1 MRSRR
6 QVAVLPRCLG
16 LTAFAGLT
24 LLSIGLINPVWAAKP
39 GHGSVMSPA
48 GAPLR
53 LEIPLYDLTSEDVAG
68 LKANVAPQ
76 QAWVAAGLTSPAP
89 LETLSVSI
97 EPGFSAGSRRLVVRS
112 SQSVNRP
119 VVDVLLDVSL
129 ATGRL
134 TVQSSYLVLVS
145 TAPSGSVVVAPGDT
159 LSGIAQRYAVAGADL
174 YQMLWALYQANPNA
188 FISQNMNL
196 LRAGATLSIPDAK
209 TILAVDP
216 KQAYAMFLKHAEAF
230 KQGRGSANRPSQA
243 PVVPSGSAASGTV
256 EPPAMPAERVPTV
269 GQAPVVLPGPTTSGT
284 VQPPAMPAEPAPAVD
299 QLRLSAATQS
309 TAQEDAK
316 VAAAQELKEM
326 QQRIETLQQNVQQLR
341 NAVQQP
347 TEPTQRAQ
355 AGNAQPSNVSAGNAP
370 PGNATTGSTPS
381 ASETAAST
389 PASQG
394 ARPAASGMARV
405 QQIANDNVLWVVL
418 GASAFL
424 ALLMALMLR
433 RAGQRET
440 EVGSATQNDPVIAKA
455 FDQKLQSIDLN
466 LDSSAADPKPVA
478 APEKK
483 V

>member
-1 MRSRR
+1 
-6 QVAVLPRCLG
+6 
-16 LTAFAGLT
+16 
-24 LLSIGLINPVWAAKP
+24 
-39 GHGSVMSPA
+39 
-48 GAPLR
+48 
-53 LEIPLYDLTSEDVAG
+53 LYELTSEDVAV
-68 LKANVAPQ
+68 LKVNVAQQ

-97 EPGFSAGSRRLVVRS
+97 ERGFSAGSRRLVVRS

-119 VVDVLLDVSL
+119 VIDVLLDVSL

-145 TAPSGSVVVAPGDT
+145 ASPSGSVVVAPGDT
-159 LSGIAQRYAVAGADL
+159 LASIAQRYAVAGADL
-174 YQMLWALYQANPNA
+174 YQMLWALYQANPKA

-196 LRAGATLSIPDAK
+196 LRAGATLSIPDAQ
-209 TILAVDP
+209 TVLAVDA

-230 KQGRGSANRPSQA
+230 KRGRGSANRPSQA
-243 PVVPSGSAASGTV
+243 PVVPAGPTASGT
-256 EPPAMPAERVPTV
+256 
-269 GQAPVVLPGPTTSGT
+269 L
-284 VQPPAMPAEPAPAVD
+284 QPPAMPAEQAPTVD
-299 QLRLSAATQS
+299 QLRLSAATQA
-309 TAQEDAK
+309 TVQEDAK

-341 NAVQQP
+341 NVVQQQ
-347 TEPTQRAQ
+347 TDSTQPAQ
-355 AGNAQPSNVSAGNAP
+355 AGSASPGNVSAASASSGS
-370 PGNATTGSTPS
+370 ATTGSPPS
-381 ASETAAST
+381 STIAAASVPVT
-389 PASQG
+389 QG
-394 ARPAASGMARV
+394 DRPAASGMARV

-440 EVGSATQNDPVIAKA
+440 EADAASQNDPVIAKA

-466 LDSSAADPKPVA
+466 LDTSAAEPKPAA

>member
-6 QVAVLPRCLG
+6 QVTVLPRCLG
-16 LTAFAGLT
+16 LAAFTGLT
-24 LLSIGLINPVWAAKP
+24 LLSVGLMNPVWAAKP

-53 LEIPLYDLTSEDVAG
+53 VEIPLYELTPEDVAA
-68 LKANVAPQ
+68 LKVNVAQQ

-97 EPGFSAGSRRLVVRS
+97 ERGFSAGSRRLVVRS

-145 TAPSGSVVVAPGDT
+145 ASPSGSVVVARGDT
-159 LSGIAQRYAVAGADL
+159 LASIAQRYAVAGADL
-174 YQMLWALYQANPNA
+174 YQMLWALYQANPKA
-188 FISQNMNL
+188 FMSQNMNL
-196 LRAGATLSIPDAK
+196 LRAGATLSIPDAQ
-209 TILAVDP
+209 TVLAVDA

-230 KQGRGSANRPSQA
+230 KRGRGSANRPSQA
-243 PVVPSGSAASGTV
+243 PVVP
-256 EPPAMPAERVPTV
+256 
-269 GQAPVVLPGPTTSGT
+269 PGPTASGT
-284 VQPPAMPAEPAPAVD
+284 VQPPAMPAEQAPTVD
-299 QLRLSAATQS
+299 QLRLSAATPS
-309 TAQEDAK
+309 AAQEDAK

-341 NAVQQP
+341 NVVQQQ
-347 TEPTQRAQ
+347 TESAQPAQ
-355 AGNAQPSNVSAGNAP
+355 ASSAPPSNVSAVSASS
-370 PGNATTGSTPS
+370 GNATAGNPPS
-381 ASETAAST
+381 ASTTAAST
-389 PASQG
+389 PVTQAD
-394 ARPAASGMARV
+394 RPAASGMARV

-440 EVGSATQNDPVIAKA
+440 EANAGSQNDPVIAKA

-466 LDSSAADPKPVA
+466 LDTSAAEPKPAA

>member
-24 LLSIGLINPVWAAKP
+24 LLSIGLINPVWAAKS

-209 TILAVDP
+209 TVLAVDP

-230 KQGRGSANRPSQA
+230 KQGRGPASRP
-243 PVVPSGSAASGTV
+243 
-256 EPPAMPAERVPTV
+256 
-269 GQAPVVLPGPTTSGT
+269 GQAPLVPPGPTASGT
-284 VQPPAMPAEPAPAVD
+284 VQPPAIPAQPAPTVD

-355 AGNAQPSNVSAGNAP
+355 AGNAPPSSGSAGSAS
-370 PGNATTGSTPS
+370 PGNAALGSS
-381 ASETAAST
+381 ASGNTTAAST
-389 PASQG
+389 PVTQG

-440 EVGSATQNDPVIAKA
+440 EVDAAAHNDPVIAKA

-466 LDSSAADPKPVA
+466 LDTSAADPKPVV